1 MRIVFI
7 FIVSICCLI
16 TFVFSLHYAYRVYQS
31 NIAEQMEAK
40 VVDPNKTR
48 IVMIT
53 QELESPFS
61 KALESGAAQIASR
74 HSIGVDVWG
83 TYHPNLNEIL
93 KYMDIAIA
101 SKVDGIIVQAM
112 DGSDFIQK
120 VQTATEK
127 GIPVITVGL
136 DAPLSLRKTYVGPNH
151 NYEGELI
158 GAKVSERMKG
168 EGMVCIVSGNKLTS
182 FESLRLAGV
191 EKMLSKFPGI
201 KVIKVEASDN
211 ELNQSKQLVNRILNQ
226 YPGVKVFVGLN
237 AEAGI
242 GIEQALRER
251 VRMKEFSLY
260 AFDDTPELR
269 DMVDT
274 DRITA
279 TLTNDGA
286 VIGERSVL
294 LIQQWINNIS
304 LPLKMNEYTP
314 VAFYQ
319 KKGNP

>member
-1 MRIVFI
+1 MRMVFI
-7 FIVSICCLI
+7 FIVCISCLI
-16 TFVFSLHYAYRVYQS
+16 TFIFSLHYAYRVYQS
-31 NIAEQMEAK
+31 NIAEQMDAK
-40 VVDPNKTR
+40 VVDPNKMR

-61 KALESGAAQIASR
+61 KALESGAARI
-74 HSIGVDVWG
+74 SIKNNVSVDMWG
-83 TYHPNLNEIL
+83 TYRPNLNEIL

-112 DGSDFIQK
+112 DGSEFIEK

-136 DAPLSLRKTYVGPNH
+136 DAPLSLRKTYVGPDH
-151 NYEGELI
+151 NFEGELI
-158 GAKVSERMKG
+158 GNKVSERMKG
-168 EGMVCIVSGNKLTS
+168 EGMVCIVSGNKLTG

-191 EKMLSKFPGI
+191 EKVLSKFPGI

-226 YPGVKVFVGLN
+226 YPEMKVFVGLN

-242 GIEQALRER
+242 GIEQVLRER

-269 DMVDT
+269 NMVNT
-274 DRITA
+274 GRITA
-279 TLTNDGA
+279 TLTYDGA
-286 VIGERSVL
+286 AIGEKSVL
-294 LIQQWINNIS
+294 LMLEWINNIK
-304 LPLKMNEYTP
+304 LPLKMHEYTP

-319 KKGNP
+319 KSGNP

>member
-1 MRIVFI
+1 MRMVFI
-7 FIVSICCLI
+7 FTVCISCLI
-16 TFVFSLHYAYRVYQS
+16 TFIFSLHYANRVYQS
-31 NIAEQMEAK
+31 NIAEQVDAK
-40 VVDPNKTR
+40 VIDPNKKR

-61 KALESGAAQIASR
+61 KALELGAARISIKNN
-74 HSIGVDVWG
+74 IGVDVWG
-83 TYHPNLNEIL
+83 TYRPNLNEIL

-101 SKVDGIIVQAM
+101 SKVDGIIIQAM
-112 DGSDFIQK
+112 DGSEFIQK

-151 NYEGELI
+151 SLEGELI
-158 GAKVSERMKG
+158 GGKVSERMKG

-182 FESLRLAGV
+182 FESLRLSGV
-191 EKMLSKFPGI
+191 KKVLSEFPGI

-269 DMVDT
+269 DMVNT

-286 VIGERSVL
+286 AIGEKSVL
-294 LIQQWINNIS
+294 LMLEWIHNIK

-314 VAFYQ
+314 IAFY
-319 KKGNP
+319 KKIGKP

>member
-1 MRIVFI
+1 M
-7 FIVSICCLI
+7 
-16 TFVFSLHYAYRVYQS
+16 
-31 NIAEQMEAK
+31 AEQMDTK
-40 VVDPNKTR
+40 VVDPNKMR
-48 IVMIT
+48 IVLIT

-61 KALESGAAQIASR
+61 KALELGAARISVKNN
-74 HSIGVDVWG
+74 IGVDVWG
-83 TYHPNLNEIL
+83 TYRPNLNEIL

-101 SKVDGIIVQAM
+101 AKVDGIIVQAM
-112 DGSDFIQK
+112 DGSEFIQK
-120 VQTATEK
+120 VQKATEK

-151 NYEGELI
+151 NYEGEII
-158 GAKVSERMKG
+158 GTKVSERMKG
-168 EGMVCIVSGNKLTS
+168 QGMVCIVSGNKLTS
-182 FESLRLAGV
+182 FEKLRMDGV
-191 EKMLSKFPGI
+191 EKILSAFPAI
-201 KVIKVEASDN
+201 KVVNVVASDN
-211 ELNQSKQLVNRILNQ
+211 ELNQSKQLVNQILNQ
-226 YPGVKVFVGLN
+226 YPEIKVFVGLN

-269 DMVDT
+269 NMVDT
-274 DRITA
+274 GRITA

-286 VIGERSVL
+286 AIGEKSVL
-294 LIQQWINNIS
+294 LMQQWIHNIK

-319 KKGNP
+319 KIGNP